1 MSPQGTRSSW
11 RGDNRYD
18 AALQAETAR
27 FAEAVHDADPA
38 RPVPTCPEWTLA
50 YRGLRITKTTGSL
63 TAIRPD
69 ATVMRKPR

>member
-38 RPVPTCPEWTLA
+38 RPVPTRPEWTLA
-50 YRGLRITKTTGSL
+50 
-63 TAIRPD
+63 
-69 ATVMRKPR
+69 